1 MSVEIKNSIK
11 GLENYSPTVEQ
22 TQRNKNRTK
31 KKIADNQTSQS
42 NIQNIRDF
50 RKKEQRR
57 SNRAF
62 FYKLPRTEPHDF
74 PDLKNPP
81 SA

>member
-1 MSVEIKNSIK
+1 MSVEMKNSIK

-62 FYKLPRTEPHDF
+62 FTSSLELSHMTF
-74 PDLKNPP
+74 QI
-81 SA
+81 